1 MGLDALCFLKH
12 PNAKSQL
19 SVLESSQTFFLFFL
33 FWVCFIVIYRTNKV
47 VKVSE
52 GAFIPYDYLILF
64 TGQQFQVP
72 VPTGADISTLV
83 TTSEVTIPQVSRYT
97 GPLPSSVFTVNTEKD
112 CENVL
117 SFIRG
122 EFLTG
127 EGKPYVLKLKRLLFS
142 YW

>member
-1 MGLDALCFLKH
+1 MLSKASQRESATLCAKILK
-12 PNAKSQL
+12 NCFS
-19 SVLESSQTFFLFFL
+19 FFL

-52 GAFIPYDYLILF
+52 GAFIPYDYLILC

-127 EGKPYVLKLKRLLFS
+127 EGKPYVLKLKWLLFS